1 MRIDGKPAKLG
12 AVVSSLGR
20 AIVRGEIAP
29 GSSLPP
35 EHEIEA
41 AYRVSRSV
49 VREAMKVL
57 AAKGLISVRPRL
69 GTHVRPPWEWVLLDR
84 EVLGWMSDADGIDPE
99 LLAALVETR
108 LIIEPAAAAL
118 ASGRAT
124 LDDCRRIAAALA
136 AMREGVGDPV
146 AAIAA
151 DKAFHLAILD
161 ATHNPVLR
169 SFRSAIDTI
178 LSAVFD
184 LTVGAF
190 PTNLPNHT
198 VVAEAIYARDPDRAR
213 RAMESVLQH
222 TADALPPK
230 PATVKS
236 FLGAGRPPEG

>member
-1 MRIDGKPAKLG
+1 MRVDGRPEKLG
-12 AVVSSLGR
+12 AVVSSFGR

-29 GSSLPP
+29 GSCLPP

-41 AYRVSRSV
+41 AHRVSRSV

-69 GTHVRPPWEWVLLDR
+69 GTHVRPSWEWVLLDR
-84 EVLGWMSDADGIDPE
+84 EVLGWMSDADGIDPD

-118 ASGRAT
+118 AARRAT
-124 LDDCRRIAAALA
+124 PEDCRRIATALA
-136 AMREGVGDPV
+136 AMHAGLGEPA

-169 SFRSAIDTI
+169 SFRGAIDTI

-190 PTNLPNHT
+190 PTNLPNHA
-198 VVAEAIYARDPDRAR
+198 VVAEAIRTRDPERAR
-213 RAMESVLQH
+213 LAMERVLRH
-222 TADALPPK
+222 AED
-230 PATVKS
+230 
-236 FLGAGRPPEG
+236 GRLAP